1 MRPRK
6 KHNLAP
12 RLAACEAI
20 TILEPE
26 SEKGRIRERF
36 ADPSRPLHVE
46 LGCGKG
52 LFIRTLA
59 ARHPE
64 CNFIAVERE
73 PNVMVTALEQAM
85 PAQLSNLL
93 FILGDADRLPNI
105 FEPGELSRI
114 YINFCDPWHKRR
126 QYKKRLTWRGRLE
139 MYKTLLEPDGE
150 IWFKTDNY
158 MLYHFSTF
166 EFDACMDRYFSTDD
180 LHHSEYAAGNI
191 MTEYETYFSNLG
203 QPIFSIRA
211 RLF

>member
-73 PNVMVTALEQAM
+73 PNVMAAASKAPV
-85 PAQLSNLL
+85 PSP
-93 FILGDADRLPNI
+93 LP
-105 FEPGELSRI
+105 
-114 YINFCDPWHKRR
+114 
-126 QYKKRLTWRGRLE
+126 
-139 MYKTLLEPDGE
+139 
-150 IWFKTDNY
+150 
-158 MLYHFSTF
+158 
-166 EFDACMDRYFSTDD
+166 
-180 LHHSEYAAGNI
+180 
-191 MTEYETYFSNLG
+191 
-203 QPIFSIRA
+203 
-211 RLF
+211 

>member
-20 TILEPE
+20 TISEPE
-26 SEKGRIRERF
+26 SEKGRVRERF
-36 ADPSRPLHVE
+36 ANPLLPLHVE

-59 ARHPE
+59 ARHPD

-73 PNVMVTALEQAM
+73 PNVMVTAMEQALLT
-85 PAQLSNLL
+85 PLPNLY

-105 FEPGELSRI
+105 FEPGELS
-114 YINFCDPWHKRR
+114 
-126 QYKKRLTWRGRLE
+126 RGRLE

-180 LHHSEYAAGNI
+180 LHHCEYAAGNI

-203 QPIFSIRA
+203 QPIYSIRA

>member
-73 PNVMVTALEQAM
+73 PNVMVTAMEQALLT
-85 PAQLSNLL
+85 PLPNLY

-114 YINFCDPWHKRR
+114 ISISATLGISAGSI
-126 QYKKRLTWRGRLE
+126 KKG
-139 MYKTLLEPDGE
+139 
-150 IWFKTDNY
+150 
-158 MLYHFSTF
+158 
-166 EFDACMDRYFSTDD
+166 
-180 LHHSEYAAGNI
+180 
-191 MTEYETYFSNLG
+191 
-203 QPIFSIRA
+203 
-211 RLF
+211 